1 VVPTAGKK
9 EYVPGY
15 DENATAR
22 WAAEPPK
29 RAGRSDFERDRARVL
44 HSAALRR
51 LAAKTQV
58 VRAASADFPRTRLT
72 HSLECAQIGRELGQE
87 IGCDPDLVDAAC
99 LAHDIGHS
107 PFGHNGEAALNELAA
122 GIGGFEG
129 NAQTLR
135 LLTRLEPKTE
145 GAGLNLTRATLDA
158 TLKYP
163 WFGEP
168 GTKFGVY
175 AEDAEVFGWIRQDA
189 PDRRP
194 CLEAQVMDWA
204 DDVAYSVHDMEDGF
218 HAGLITF
225 KNLKSPTE
233 RSEVSRTAIAY
244 CPGEVTE
251 AELTEVLEALLTLD
265 IWPASY
271 DGGPAT
277 VATLKNLTSE
287 LIGRFCVAAQ
297 QATLT
302 AASAS
307 APAATAPTAASVPA
321 ASTPPASTPTAP
333 HHPDLT
339 SPFSHT
345 SPIGH
350 SFTRYSAH
358 LVVPR
363 QQRLEC
369 ALLKAITAHYV
380 MTRAGVVAAQ
390 ARERELLTEL
400 AHAVERGAPHT
411 LDPLLRPSWE
421 AADTDAARR
430 RVVVDQVASL
440 TDTSAI
446 AWHHRLCVLFRVRVI
461 QACSRV
467 LTDHTCTDRSHGLK
481 RPVLTS
487 RF

>member
-1 VVPTAGKK
+1 
-9 EYVPGY
+9 VPGY
-15 DENATAR
+15 DECATAR
-22 WAAEPPK
+22 WVAEPPK

-58 VRAASADFPRTRLT
+58 VRATSADFPRTRLT

-122 GIGGFEG
+122 AIGGFEG

-163 WFGEP
+163 WFRADPGGRPP
-168 GTKFGVY
+168 GTPRDWGGATPPDPPGKFGAY
-175 AEDAEVFGWIRQDA
+175 AEDAEVFGWIRQGA

-218 HAGLITF
+218 HAGLITV
-225 KNLKSPTE
+225 KNLKSETE
-233 RSEVSRTAIAY
+233 RAEVSRTAIAY
-244 CPGEVTE
+244 CPGGVTE
-251 AELTEVLEALLTLD
+251 AELTEVLEALLALD

-271 DGGPAT
+271 DGAPGT
-277 VATLKNLTSE
+277 VAALKNLTSE

-297 QATLT
+297 QATLY
-302 AASAS
+302 
-307 APAATAPTAASVPA
+307 
-321 ASTPPASTPTAP
+321 
-333 HHPDLT
+333 PDLT
-339 SPFSHT
+339 SPSSHT
-345 SPIGH
+345 SPVGH
-350 SFTRYSAH
+350 SFTRYAAD

-363 QQRLEC
+363 RQRLEC
-369 ALLKAITAHYV
+369 ALLKAITARYV
-380 MTRAGVVAAQ
+380 MNRAGVVAAQ

-400 AHAVERGAPHT
+400 ALAIERGAPQT
-411 LDPLLRPSWE
+411 LDPLLRPSW
-421 AADTDAARR
+421 AAAGTDAARR
-430 RVVVDQVASL
+430 RVVIDQVASL

-446 AWHHRLCVLFRVRVI
+446 AWHHRLCVPG
-461 QACSRV
+461 AS
-467 LTDHTCTDRSHGLK
+467 
-481 RPVLTS
+481 
-487 RF
+487 

>member
-1 VVPTAGKK
+1 M
-9 EYVPGY
+9 PGY
-15 DENATAR
+15 DECATAR
-22 WAAEPPK
+22 WVAEPPK
-29 RAGRSDFERDRARVL
+29 RAGRSDLERDRARVL

-58 VRAASADFPRTRLT
+58 VRATSADFPRTRLT

-107 PFGHNGEAALNELAA
+107 PFGHNGESALNELAA
-122 GIGGFEG
+122 AIGGFEG

-168 GTKFGVY
+168 GTKFGAY
-175 AEDAEVFGWIRQDA
+175 AEDAEVFGWIRQGA

-225 KNLKSPTE
+225 KHLKSQTE
-233 RSEVSRTAIAY
+233 RAEVSRTAIAY
-244 CPGEVTE
+244 CPGGVTE
-251 AELTEVLEALLTLD
+251 AELTEILEALLALD

-277 VATLKNLTSE
+277 VAALKNLTSE

-297 QATLT
+297 QATLA
-302 AASAS
+302 AASES
-307 APAATAPTAASVPA
+307 APHSTSELASP
-321 ASTPPASTPTAP
+321 S
-333 HHPDLT
+333 
-339 SPFSHT
+339 SHT

-350 SFTRYSAH
+350 SFSRYAAD

-363 QQRLEC
+363 RQRLEC
-369 ALLKAITAHYV
+369 ALLKAITARYV
-380 MTRAGVVAAQ
+380 MNRAGVVAAQ

-400 AHAVERGAPHT
+400 TYALERGAPQT
-411 LDPLLRPSWE
+411 LDPLLRPSWD
-421 AADTDAARR
+421 AAGTDAARR
-430 RVVVDQVASL
+430 RVVIDQVASL

-446 AWHHRLCVLFRVRVI
+446 AWHHRLCVPG
-461 QACSRV
+461 AS
-467 LTDHTCTDRSHGLK
+467 
-481 RPVLTS
+481 
-487 RF
+487 